1 MMVIDNNYQ
10 IRCDEIIYFEID
22 WLLGWT
28 GWIVVEIQKK
38 KKKQNGCFDIDQ
50 GRTNTHTYTRTNIEK
65 LSPKIE
71 KTLFDKLL
79 HI

>member
-1 MMVIDNNYQ
+1 MRLFISKLIGCLAGQ
-10 IRCDEIIYFEID
+10 AE
-22 WLLGWT
+22 LLLKFK
-28 GWIVVEIQKK
+28 KK